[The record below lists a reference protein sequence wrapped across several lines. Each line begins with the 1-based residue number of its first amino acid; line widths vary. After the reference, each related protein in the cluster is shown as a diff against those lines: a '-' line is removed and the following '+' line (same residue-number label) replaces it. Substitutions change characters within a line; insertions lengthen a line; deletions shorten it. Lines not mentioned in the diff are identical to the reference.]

1 MKIKKCGREVKVG
14 GAGHAAREM
23 VWQGG
28 PAHNFSKQF
37 NATFWRVETLEDR
50 TIPAEAI
57 YGNSTKKSFANKY

>member
-37 NATFWRVETLEDR
+37 NATF
-50 TIPAEAI
+50 
-57 YGNSTKKSFANKY
+57 